1 MHTEHVRLGP
11 DGRIVLPA
19 TLRHELGLR
28 PGDALVIESDGVSL
42 LVRPYEAVIRETQQF
57 FRQFPSNGGEIDA
70 LIVERRAEAA
80 RVESEE
86 RDDVTRRG

>member
-1 MHTEHVRLGP
+1 MHTEQVRLGP

-42 LVRPYEAVIRETQQF
+42 LVRPYEAVVREAQEF
-57 FRQFPSNGGEIDA
+57 FRQFPSTGGEVDG
-70 LIVERRAEAA
+70 LIAERRADAA
-80 RVESEE
+80 RETADE
-86 RDDVTRRG
+86 RDDRTRRG